1 MTSQLPLTDRTSTD
15 LREHWQAKAS
25 AFGWTFPSD
34 WDDPAVDAVCDA
46 LAAGSDVW
54 DAVERL
60 GRGRAAA
67 GVSLGEAL
75 VDIDALA
82 TIVPGRYTDALRR
95 AVSLGWAD
103 RITAPAA
110 GVVDPMT
117 GLVTTEYLQVRLG
130 EVYRAGEVRAEP
142 VSSSWALVVVRLDLA
157 GHVGWQRTLPMI
169 LVAEG
174 LRRVFDGGQSLVR
187 LSEAVAVA
195 LSERDLVLAR
205 RARLL
210 RSMVTDSI
218 ERDPQ
223 IIVPGP
229 AVWIENLPATHA
241 AALALTAELGR

>member
-1 MTSQLPLTDRTSTD
+1 MTSRLPLTDRTATD
-15 LREHWQAKAS
+15 LRDEWQVKAS

-34 WDDPAVDAVCDA
+34 WHDPAIDAVCDA
-46 LAAGSDVW
+46 LTAGADVW
-54 DAVERL
+54 DAAERL
-60 GRGRAAA
+60 GSGRAAA

-75 VDIDALA
+75 VDVDALA

-103 RITAPAA
+103 RVTVPAVSVA
-110 GVVDPMT
+110 DPMT
-117 GLVTTEYLQVRLG
+117 GLVTPEYLQIRLG
-130 EVYRAGEVRAEP
+130 EVYRASEVRAEP
-142 VSSSWALVVVRLDLA
+142 VSTQWALVVVRLDLA

-174 LRRVFDGGQSLVR
+174 LRRVFDGGQSLV
-187 LSEAVAVA
+187 LMGEAVAVA
-195 LSERDLVLAR
+195 LCERDPVLAR

-210 RSMVTDSI
+210 RSMVTDSM

-229 AVWIENLPATHA
+229 AVWIEQLPSTYS
-241 AALALTAELGR
+241 AALDLLTELGR